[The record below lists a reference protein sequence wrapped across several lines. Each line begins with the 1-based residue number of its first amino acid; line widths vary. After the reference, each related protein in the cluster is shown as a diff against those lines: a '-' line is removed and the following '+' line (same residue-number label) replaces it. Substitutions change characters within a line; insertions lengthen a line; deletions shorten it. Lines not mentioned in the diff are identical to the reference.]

1 MERSPGAPPG
11 AGRPRNGRFLT
22 HGRSFAVLKRTLVAF
37 YDDQMTH
44 HAAALTYYSLMS
56 LFPAVLI
63 GLSLLGLIG
72 QYPETYDSIIEY
84 LRQVTPDSTLGT
96 IDAALREALQNKSE
110 AATALIVSVA
120 LAFYGSTGVLEAARR
135 ALNVIF
141 DVEGGRTFL
150 QRKSVDIG
158 SSIVLG
164 LLVLATLILM
174 FVGGNLADD
183 LLGIFG
189 LGETAASIWRYVRW
203 PTALALALLAFS
215 WVYYVTPDVE
225 QRSFRWVTPGA
236 LVGVLLW
243 IAASLAFSAYVSNF
257 GGISATYGSF
267 AAAIVLIIW
276 LWLTNVAMLFGAEL
290 NAEIERD
297 KQVEEGTPIE
307 ETLDMPERG

>member
-1 MERSPGAPPG
+1 MS
-11 AGRPRNGRFLT
+11 GRVAT
-22 HGRSFAVLKRTLVAF
+22 VVKRTLIAF

-56 LFPAVLI
+56 LFPALLI

-84 LRQVTPDSTLGT
+84 LREVTPDSTLGT
-96 IDAALREALQNKSE
+96 IDAALREALQNKSQ

-120 LAFYGSTGVLEAARR
+120 LAFYGTTGVLEAARR

-141 DVEGGRTFL
+141 DVEGGRSFL
-150 QRKSVDIG
+150 QRKAVDIG

-164 LLVLATLILM
+164 LLVLSTLILI

-183 LLGIFG
+183 LLGAVG
-189 LGETAASIWRYVRW
+189 LGDTASDVWRFVRW
-203 PTALALALLAFS
+203 PMAFALALLAFS
-215 WVYYVTPDVE
+215 WVYYVTPDVKP
-225 QRSFRWVTPGA
+225 RSFRWVTPGA
-236 LVGVLLW
+236 LMGVLLW

-290 NAEIERD
+290 NAEIERA
-297 KQVEEGTPIE
+297 KQVEEGTPLE
-307 ETLDMPERG
+307 ETLDLRERG

>member
-1 MERSPGAPPG
+1 VS
-11 AGRPRNGRFLT
+11 GRVAT
-22 HGRSFAVLKRTLVAF
+22 VVKRTLIAF

-56 LFPAVLI
+56 LFPALLI

-84 LRQVTPDSTLGT
+84 LREVTPDSTLGT
-96 IDAALREALQNKSE
+96 IDAALREALQNKSQ

-120 LAFYGSTGVLEAARR
+120 LAFYGTTGVLEAARR
-135 ALNVIF
+135 ALNVAF
-141 DVEGGRTFL
+141 DVEGGRSFL
-150 QRKSVDIG
+150 QRKAVDIG

-183 LLGIFG
+183 LLGAVG
-189 LGETAASIWRYVRW
+189 LGDTASDAWRILRW
-203 PTALALALLAFS
+203 PTAFALALLAFS

-225 QRSFRWVTPGA
+225 PRSFRWVTPGA
-236 LVGVLLW
+236 LTGVLLW

-267 AAAIVLIIW
+267 AAAIVLIVW

-290 NAEIERD
+290 NAEVERA
-297 KQVEEGTPIE
+297 KQVEEGTPLE
-307 ETLDMPERG
+307 ETLDLRERG

>member
-1 MERSPGAPPG
+1 MTQRA
-11 AGRPRNGRFLT
+11 T
-22 HGRSFAVLKRTLVAF
+22 TVVKRTLVAF

-96 IDAALREALQNKSE
+96 IDAALREALQNKSQ

-141 DVEGGRTFL
+141 DVEGGRSFL
-150 QRKSVDIG
+150 QRKTVDIG

-183 LLGIFG
+183 LLGAFG
-189 LGETAASIWRYVRW
+189 LGETAADIWRYVRW

-243 IAASLAFSAYVSNF
+243 IMASLAFSAYVSNF

-297 KQVEEGTPIE
+297 KQIEEGTPPE

>member
-1 MERSPGAPPG
+1 
-11 AGRPRNGRFLT
+11 
-22 HGRSFAVLKRTLVAF
+22 VKRTLVAF

-72 QYPETYDSIIEY
+72 QYPETYNSIIEY

-110 AATALIVSVA
+110 AATALVVSIA

-135 ALNVIF
+135 ALNVVF

-150 QRKSVDIG
+150 QRKGIDIG

-183 LLGIFG
+183 LLGVFG
-189 LGETAASIWRYVRW
+189 LGETAAEIWRYLRW

-297 KQVEEGTPIE
+297 KQIDEGTPIE

>member
-1 MERSPGAPPG
+1 VS
-11 AGRPRNGRFLT
+11 GRVAT
-22 HGRSFAVLKRTLVAF
+22 VVKRTLIAF

-56 LFPAVLI
+56 LFPALLI

-84 LRQVTPDSTLGT
+84 LREVTPDTTLGT
-96 IDAALREALQNKSE
+96 IDAALREALQNKSQ

-120 LAFYGSTGVLEAARR
+120 LAFYGTTGVLEAARR
-135 ALNVIF
+135 ALNVAF
-141 DVEGGRTFL
+141 DVEGGRSFL
-150 QRKSVDIG
+150 QRKAVDIG

-183 LLGIFG
+183 LLGAVG
-189 LGETAASIWRYVRW
+189 LGDTASDAWRILRW
-203 PTALALALLAFS
+203 PTAFALALLAFS

-225 QRSFRWVTPGA
+225 PRSFRWVTPGA
-236 LVGVLLW
+236 LTGVLLW

-290 NAEIERD
+290 NAEVERA
-297 KQVEEGTPIE
+297 KQVEEGTPLE
-307 ETLDMPERG
+307 ETLDLRERG

>member
-1 MERSPGAPPG
+1 
-11 AGRPRNGRFLT
+11 
-22 HGRSFAVLKRTLVAF
+22 
-37 YDDQMTH
+37 MTH

-72 QYPETYDSIIEY
+72 QYPETYNSIIEY
-84 LRQVTPDSTLGT
+84 LREVTPDSTLGT
-96 IDAALREALQNKSE
+96 IDAALREALQNKSQ

-120 LAFYGSTGVLEAARR
+120 LAFYGTTGVLEAARR
-135 ALNVIF
+135 ALNAIY
-141 DVEGGRTFL
+141 DVESGRSFL
-150 QRKSVDIG
+150 QRKAVDIG

-164 LLVLATLILM
+164 FLVLATLILV
-174 FVGGNLADD
+174 FVGGNLAED
-183 LLGIFG
+183 LLGAVG
-189 LGETAASIWRYVRW
+189 LGETAAEIWRYVRW
-203 PTALALALLAFS
+203 PAALALALLAFS

-236 LVGVLLW
+236 LAGVLLW
-243 IAASLAFSAYVSNF
+243 ILASLGFSAYVSNF

-297 KQVEEGTPIE
+297 KQIDEGTLPE
-307 ETLDMPERG
+307 QTLDMPERG